1 MKIGYLRVS
10 TEDQSY
16 QRQLDGM
23 QALCDEVHLE
33 TVSAVGKKRPVY
45 KKVIRK
51 LKRGDTFVVWDLD
64 RAYRSTL
71 EALQEADKLRSRG
84 IDFQV
89 VTLFMDTSTP
99 EGEFFYT
106 VMAAIGQLER
116 RYLSK
121 RTKEGMAAAKRRGK
135 HVGRPYKLSPGTV
148 SYAFWQIKSG
158 KSSIMGM
165 AQKLNCTRDTLSNA
179 LKRMNLP
186 V

>member
-1 MKIGYLRVS
+1 
-10 TEDQSY
+10 
-16 QRQLDGM
+16 
-23 QALCDEVHLE
+23 
-33 TVSAVGKKRPVY
+33 
-45 KKVIRK
+45 
-51 LKRGDTFVVWDLD
+51 
-64 RAYRSTL
+64 
-71 EALQEADKLRSRG
+71 
-84 IDFQV
+84 
-89 VTLFMDTSTP
+89 MDTSTP